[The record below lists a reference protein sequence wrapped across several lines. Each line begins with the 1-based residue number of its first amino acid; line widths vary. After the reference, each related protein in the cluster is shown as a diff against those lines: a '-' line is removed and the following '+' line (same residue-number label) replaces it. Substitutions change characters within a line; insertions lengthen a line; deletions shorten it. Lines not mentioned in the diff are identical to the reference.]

1 MDILGSKSTGTGNF
15 SVTGSPWGFIVP
27 RGEKE
32 VRILGRSTEIS
43 RSGLV
48 DSVRDED
55 WANRVIRDEGGFAS
69 LIIGVMIIDELDIIL
84 GGRIEE

>member
-1 MDILGSKSTGTGNF
+1 MVSIL
-15 SVTGSPWGFIVP
+15 P

-32 VRILGRSTEIS
+32 VRTNGRSTVIS

-48 DSVRDED
+48 DSIRGEDWDIRVVRDE
-55 WANRVIRDEGGFAS
+55 EGFAG